1 MKKLIIGVLMTV
13 FMLVLCTGCKTHTV
27 ETITIKGEGSNE
39 KTVLEYVDGELT
51 QKYTVTCYER
61 STETEAD

>member
-13 FMLVLCTGCKTHTV
+13 FMLVLCTGCKVQTH
-27 ETITIKGEGSNE
+27 ETITIAGDNE

-51 QKYTVTCYER
+51 QKYTVTYYDI
-61 STETEAD
+61 STETEAE